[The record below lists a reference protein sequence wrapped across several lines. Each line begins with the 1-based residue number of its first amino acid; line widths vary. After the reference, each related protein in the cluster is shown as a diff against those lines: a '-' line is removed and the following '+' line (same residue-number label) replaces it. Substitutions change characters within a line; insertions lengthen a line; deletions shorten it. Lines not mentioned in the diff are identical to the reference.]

1 MNECL
6 KLGLGRSVTT
16 LESVASIM
24 NEWLK
29 HIIEL
34 NNEHAEAMTAM
45 HIAQTAANEA
55 SKDLKNAQNRVRKLT
70 QERTAWLSEMFKDEG

>member
-1 MNECL
+1 MN
-6 KLGLGRSVTT
+6 
-16 LESVASIM
+16 ESVASIM

-34 NNEHAEAMTAM
+34 NNEHAEAMKVM

-55 SKDLKNAQNRVRKLT
+55 SKDLKNAQNRVVKLT
-70 QERTAWLSEMFKDEG
+70 QERTAWLSEMFKDPSEALRQDEG

>member
-1 MNECL
+1 MFDDDKC
-6 KLGLGRSVTT
+6 GFP

-34 NNEHAEAMTAM
+34 NNEHAEAMKVM

-55 SKDLKNAQNRVRKLT
+55 SKDLKNAQNRVVKLT

>member
-1 MNECL
+1 MFDEDKCGFQHKLGGLQPMNEC
-6 KLGLGRSVTT
+6 
-16 LESVASIM
+16 
-24 NEWLK
+24 LK

-34 NNEHAEAMTAM
+34 NNEHAEAMKVM

-55 SKDLKNAQNRVRKLT
+55 SKDLKNAQHRVVKLT

>member
-1 MNECL
+1 MFDDDKRGFQHKLDDETRHLLNEC
-6 KLGLGRSVTT
+6 
-16 LESVASIM
+16 
-24 NEWLK
+24 LK

-34 NNEHAEAMTAM
+34 NNEHAEAMKVM

-55 SKDLKNAQNRVRKLT
+55 SKDLKNAQNRVVKLT